1 MSFSE
6 DDQNIEA
13 LVEKQS
19 LTVRPVPFLNN
30 ESAYYSCYKIRETL
44 LFFCIYYGC
53 TLTILQEV
61 SMQTARIFN
70 NGNSQAVR
78 LPKEF
83 RFEEDEVIIKKVGD
97 MVILL
102 PKKYKAETL
111 LAMFE
116 EIGPMEIEREQPM
129 EQQERDFE

>member
-1 MSFSE
+1 
-6 DDQNIEA
+6 
-13 LVEKQS
+13 
-19 LTVRPVPFLNN
+19 
-30 ESAYYSCYKIRETL
+30 
-44 LFFCIYYGC
+44 
-53 TLTILQEV
+53 
-61 SMQTARIFN
+61 MQTARIFN

-83 RFEEDEVIIKKVGD
+83 RFDEDEVIIKKVGD

-102 PKKYKAETL
+102 PTKYKAETL

-116 EIGPMEIEREQPM
+116 EIGPMEIEREQPI